1 MFRWSPISIIL
12 SMVIIPSLTAFKFIK
27 SSNEEL
33 IIFGESISYD
43 RFRDEN
49 IIVYNDKEYV
59 IDDYESIVN
68 LSYIID
74 CLEKNTLSNIVIFTE
89 LIFIFLLVTAI
100 LLYFVFV
107 HLEKLFV
114 NIYSEGT
121 LFTFE
126 NIKHIKFI
134 AKLMIAII
142 IIPNVGGMITEFIIK
157 QDLDLGFELFCYS
170 IV

>member
-1 MFRWSPISIIL
+1 MFIL
-12 SMVIIPSLTAFKFIK
+12 
-27 SSNEEL
+27 
-33 IIFGESISYD
+33 
-43 RFRDEN
+43 
-49 IIVYNDKEYV
+49 
-59 IDDYESIVN
+59 
-68 LSYIID
+68 
-74 CLEKNTLSNIVIFTE
+74 KNY
-89 LIFIFLLVTAI
+89 LL
-100 LLYFVFV
+100 
-107 HLEKLFV
+107 

-121 LFTFE
+121 LFTLE